1 MRLLILYYIT
11 CEHTV
16 IHKHAHPY
24 THAHTHTQAHT
35 HPYRDAHRHLATL
48 KTSCIFG
55 SMYMT
60 RPTHMCDMTYSYVWH
75 DVFICV
81 TWRIHMC
88 DMTYSY
94 VWHDYFLCVA
104 SSDAHS
110 LRHILRFH
118 TSNRC
123 CWNQPEIARVMSLR
137 EVHNCMSKSLGLII
151 LCCIRI
157 SKRFWFHRNEARIGD
172 GMVAFVAHLKSTHK
186 CMGFVTH
193 FKLMGHVTRMY
204 GVCLCACLC
213 VFVSAFL
220 CTRICVCACV
230 ACICVC
236 KQHCLSW
243 TISG

>member
-1 MRLLILYYIT
+1 MRLLISHYIT

-16 IHKHAHPY
+16 IHKHTHPC
-24 THAHTHTQAHT
+24 THAHTHTSTYTRIQRRT
-35 HPYRDAHRHLATL
+35 QTSSDAENKLHIWLNIYDT
-48 KTSCIFG
+48 
-55 SMYMT
+55 
-60 RPTHMCDMTYSYVWH
+60 PYSYVWH

-81 TWRIHMC
+81 TWL
-88 DMTYSY
+88 
-94 VWHDYFLCVA
+94 FLVCGFSFTCVTQV
-104 SSDAHS
+104 SRGAHS
-110 LRHILRFH
+110 LRHILRLH

-151 LCCIRI
+151 LFCIRI
-157 SKRFWFHRNEARIGD
+157 SKRFWFDRNEARIGY
-172 GMVAFVAHLKSTHK
+172 GMIAFVAHLKSTHK

-193 FKLMGHVTRMY
+193 FEWMGHVTRMH
-204 GVCLCACLC
+204 GVCVCTFLC
-213 VFVSAFL
+213 VFVSVSL

-230 ACICVC
+230 ACMCVY

>member
-1 MRLLILYYIT
+1 MWT
-11 CEHTV
+11 HCHTQTRTP
-16 IHKHAHPY
+16 IY
-24 THAHTHTQAHT
+24 TRTHTHTSTYTPIQRRSQT
-35 HPYRDAHRHLATL
+35 SSDAENKLHIWLNVYDT
-48 KTSCIFG
+48 
-55 SMYMT
+55 
-60 RPTHMCDMTYSYVWH
+60 PYSYVWH

-157 SKRFWFHRNEARIGD
+157 SKKFWFHRNEARIGD

-193 FKLMGHVTRMY
+193 F
-204 GVCLCACLC
+204 
-213 VFVSAFL
+213 
-220 CTRICVCACV
+220 
-230 ACICVC
+230 
-236 KQHCLSW
+236 
-243 TISG
+243 